1 MKKISCQYAIVRFQP
16 FIETGEFANVGI
28 VMIAAKQGFFGFEL
42 LNTRYKRV
50 TQFFKELDSRVFRAA
65 VQDLK
70 DELNHIDSILKGN
83 NNTEFAKNI
92 FNEIVRPRETIIRFS
107 NPRVILVDEPKDT
120 LTELFSFYIERNF
133 VTKEYQEDLERSMR
147 KLLNG
152 AKIGDRFKE
161 KTITSGLYQATFPF
175 VESRNERPFKIIK
188 PLFLAQE
195 KTEKIINQGIQWG
208 ARILELKRQ
217 DILPQK
223 VLFAVNGPNE
233 DSQRGKAYKI
243 AVERLKETKIDVVP
257 YSDKEEI
264 LRFAKEN
271 I

>member
-1 MKKISCQYAIVRFQP
+1 MKRISCQYAIVRFQP

-42 LNTRYKRV
+42 LHTRYGRI
-50 TQFFKELDSRVFRAA
+50 TRFFKELDSRVFRAA
-65 VQDLK
+65 IQDLK
-70 DELNHIDSILKGN
+70 DELNHIGNTLEKN
-83 NNTEFAKNI
+83 NNIEFAKNI
-92 FNEIVRPRETIIRFS
+92 FKEITRPRETIIRFS
-107 NPRVILVDEPKDT
+107 NPRVTLAEEPRAT
-120 LTELFSFYIERNF
+120 LEELFSFYIERNF
-133 VTKEYQEDLERSMR
+133 VTKEYQEDLERNMR
-147 KLLNG
+147 RLLNE
-152 AKIGDRFKE
+152 ANIGDRFKE

-208 ARILELKRQ
+208 ARIRELKRQ

-223 VLFAVNGPNE
+223 VLFAVNGPDE

-243 AVERLKETKIDVVP
+243 AVERLKEEVDVVS
-257 YSDKEEI
+257 YSDKEKI
-264 LRFAKEN
+264 LRFAKES